1 MIKSTSILLI
11 GLTVTGCAT
20 NFYYENDQKV
30 EVTQLHESRSYDGNN
45 SKKSVDYYKTSTGH
59 KVGVTN
65 EILVQCKTNVDCKKV
80 IKEYEPL
87 SIVALSDSIFLVSIT
102 EDKNVFEMSQILY
115 SHDEIKLAHPNFIKE
130 KKRR

>member
-11 GLTVTGCAT
+11 GLTVAGCAT

-30 EVTQLHESRSYDGNN
+30 EVTKLHESRSYDGNS

-59 KVGVTN
+59 QVGVTN

-87 SIVALSDSIFLVSIT
+87 SIVALSDTIFLVSIT
-102 EDKNVFEMSQILY
+102 EDKNVFDFSQLLY
-115 SHDEIKLAHPNFIKE
+115 SRDEINIAHPNFIKE